1 MSHSIVRSLA
11 AAAVLAL
18 LACAGDKIPVSTNF
32 DPLVS
37 FPAAATY
44 VWDDGASTLPK
55 DPALDPAAIEALIKS
70 VANEAFAER
79 NYRAVERDANY
90 RLSYQYFI
98 NEYFGPD
105 TSKAVGSLSLFLAEA
120 GTGRRVW
127 AGFGR
132 AEIHPGLAPEER
144 RKRLLDAMHR
154 MLKDFPP
161 SQR

>member
-1 MSHSIVRSLA
+1 VPRRAVLLA
-11 AAAVLAL
+11 IAAVLAL

-32 DPLVS
+32 DPLVR
-37 FPAAATY
+37 FPAAATF
-44 VWDDGASTLPK
+44 VWDEAASTLPK
-55 DPALDPAAIEALIKS
+55 DPAIDPAATEALIKD
-70 VANEAFAER
+70 VVNEAFAAR

-90 RLSYQYFI
+90 RLSYQYFV

-105 TSKAVGSLSLFLAEA
+105 TSRAVGSLSLFLAEA
-120 GTGRRVW
+120 GSGRRVW

-132 AEIHPGLAPEER
+132 AEIHPGLTPEER
-144 RKRLLDAMHR
+144 RKRLGEAMHH